1 MDIYPEIERPRRTCA
16 YWVIMSRRIS
26 SRISAK
32 IGILVGI
39 QIAFVLS
46 NIAILAYFES
56 QGALL
61 GNSVNIAGKN
71 RFLTY
76 NVLVQTLNYLSGFSN
91 VSSVNIAMSKFES
104 NLLVLREGGN
114 ASPTIE

>member
-1 MDIYPEIERPRRTCA
+1 M
-16 YWVIMSRRIS
+16 MFRRII

-39 QIAFVLS
+39 QIVFVIS

-61 GNSVNIAGKN
+61 GNSGSISGKN

-76 NVLVQTLNYLSGFSN
+76 NVLVQTRKYLSGFSG
-91 VSSVNIAMSKFES
+91 VSAVSIAMSNFES
-104 NLLVLREGGN
+104 NLLVLSEGGN
-114 ASPTIE
+114 ASAIIELNHFHLNI